1 MSMDG
6 VSDNQSGTSASST
19 KSICVFE
26 KYSLSGGCNTK
37 SLGGKYGD
45 ITSLTNGV
53 SINVREVTTVTNQ
66 GSSANETNQVE
77 TVTNQGSSAIKNVS
91 KEKIEQQINIIDE
104 HSKKIGDAMS
114 DALYTGSVNLG
125 IIGENGLLQQKE
137 LFDVFKGFVDSV
149 CSCLKADKA
158 DNIQHNM
165 PLNALSTFKFF
176 YAGKSVGAFKDLCLN
191 KEITDIKVIFTELKT
206 FLDKKDVFDI
216 NSGCPLIQE
225 FMAVQML
232 CRMNDVVQNSST
244 PVFNGISSLN
254 AENQREAVKKIREHE
269 MFYEIHLDKLDDAI
283 IEAMMTK
290 FGTKIELSVKGKNSK
305 GEISKDNLTNLAKH
319 FLKMSRDIDGD
330 GQTCG
335 MRGRMKAPNLSAQV
349 ANRGTG
355 EYKNF
360 YALINGE
367 NNIESDKGKKLCEIL
382 KSNKAFPDDSVE
394 RPKQFA
400 VEGMLLPS
408 RVAIINN
415 PIAFLN
421 DCLSTENI
429 TAYNK
434 DNPENSINEEK
445 SFFFEENK
453 ELNKEISQA
462 ICDRNLPKQG
472 GSFKKII
479 DLIDGKDGGPY
490 ESKPNL
496 VSAMKKAGLC
506 TICSVSGTTTDI
518 VSVLWAMKKENTE
531 KALKSLNDFVESL
544 GGEDTKV
551 DHSKLNDDFK
561 RLFLSIA
568 VYMQSGKYHSAAEV
582 LGGLYSAAQVLCNN
596 IKAVDVKKYEQLFTE
611 FVRKPDGFFPKA
623 GTESDDK

>member
-1 MSMDG
+1 MDG
-6 VSDNQSGTSASST
+6 VSDNQSGTNASST

-26 KYSLSGGCNTK
+26 KYSLSVGCNTE
-37 SLGGKYGD
+37 SLGVTYGD

-53 SINVREVTTVTNQ
+53 SINVREVTT
-66 GSSANETNQVE
+66 G
-77 TVTNQGSSAIKNVS
+77 TNQGSSAIKNVS
-91 KEKIEQQINIIDE
+91 KEKIKQQINTIDE

-114 DALYTGSVNLG
+114 DALCPGSVNLG
-125 IIGENGLLQQKE
+125 IIGENGVLKQEE
-137 LFDVFKGFVDSV
+137 LFSVFRDFVDSV
-149 CSCLKADKA
+149 CSCPKAD
-158 DNIQHNM
+158 DTQ
-165 PLNALSTFKFF
+165 LNALSTFKFF
-176 YAGKSVGAFKDLCLN
+176 CAGKSVGAFKDLCLN

-216 NSGCPLIQE
+216 NSDYPLIQE

-244 PVFNGISSLN
+244 PVFNGISDLN

-269 MFYEIHLDKLDDAI
+269 MFYEIPLDELDDAI
-283 IEAMMTK
+283 IDAMMTK
-290 FGTKIELSVKGKNSK
+290 FDTEIKPLVDGKITK
-305 GEISKDNLTNLAKH
+305 DDLTNLAKH
-319 FLKMSRDIDGD
+319 FLKMSRDIDGY

-367 NNIESDKGKKLCEIL
+367 NNIESDKGKELCEIL

-434 DNPENSINEEK
+434 DNPKNSIKEEK
-445 SFFFEENK
+445 SFFFEENE

-462 ICDRNLPKQG
+462 ICDRDLPKQG
-472 GSFKKII
+472 ESFKKIR
-479 DLIDGKDGGPY
+479 DLIDGEDCGPY

-496 VSAMKKAGLC
+496 ASAMKKAGLR

-531 KALKSLNDFVESL
+531 KALQSLNDFVESL

-568 VYMQSGKYHSAAEV
+568 VYMQSGEYHSAAEV
-582 LGGLYSAAQVLCNN
+582 LGGLYSAAQVLCKG

-611 FVRKPDGFFPKA
+611 FARKPDGFFPKA